1 MPPSVARLEAE
12 PITLETVRAVAEA
25 GIRATVGVTLM
36 DHLGEDEIKRQ
47 LDFLANW
54 KDPTN
59 GRISLAVAPHAV
71 YTVSGELLQR
81 CAEAA
86 KANGQTLTLH
96 VSETEKEVQDCIAA
110 HGMSPVRWLDHLGV
124 LGDNVIAAHVV
135 HIDEEEAEILKERG
149 VWLAHNHCS
158 NMKLSSGIFASDLLM
173 KKGCRL
179 TLGTDGTASN
189 NNLDM
194 REEMKFAA
202 LLAYVRYSSD
212 SLPGCLKLQN
222 ATRFGAQA
230 AGRYA
235 GVIREVALA
244 DAVLLCLENERL
256 VPNFNLTSN
265 WVYSADTRA
274 VHSVL
279 CDGKFV
285 MQNGIV
291 EDADETIAR
300 ARESV
305 KSILSR

>member
-1 MPPSVARLEAE
+1 
-12 PITLETVRAVAEA
+12 
-25 GIRATVGVTLM
+25 
-36 DHLGEDEIKRQ
+36 
-47 LDFLANW
+47 
-54 KDPTN
+54 
-59 GRISLAVAPHAV
+59 
-71 YTVSGELLQR
+71 
-81 CAEAA
+81 
-86 KANGQTLTLH
+86 
-96 VSETEKEVQDCIAA
+96 
-110 HGMSPVRWLDHLGV
+110 
-124 LGDNVIAAHVV
+124 
-135 HIDEEEAEILKERG
+135 
-149 VWLAHNHCS
+149 
-158 NMKLSSGIFASDLLM
+158 MKLSSGIFASDLLM

-202 LLAYVRYSSD
+202 LLAKVRYTSET
-212 SLPGCLKLQN
+212 LPAGEILQW
-222 ATRFGAQA
+222 ATRNGAQA
-230 AGRYA
+230 AGLNA
-235 GVIREVALA
+235 GVIREGALA